1 MNCLVLV
8 RGLPGSG
15 KSTFAQAL
23 ALTGYEHYEADM
35 FHMVDGQYKFDP
47 ARVSE
52 AHAWCLEMA
61 TAALES
67 GKSVVVSNTF
77 TRLWEMEPYQAVAKG
92 LGVQTHI
99 VTMTGKWQ
107 NVHDVPAEVL
117 ERMRDRWE
125 AA

>member
-1 MNCLVLV
+1 MTNLVLV

-23 ALTGYEHYEADM
+23 ALTGYQHYEADM

-47 ARVSE
+47 ARVAD
-52 AHAWCLEMA
+52 AHGWCLEMA
-61 TAALES
+61 TAAMES

-77 TRLWEMEPYQAVAKG
+77 TRLWEMEPYKSVAQR
-92 LGVQTHI
+92 LGVQVH
-99 VTMTGKWQ
+99 VVAMSGKWES
-107 NVHDVPAEVL
+107 VHGVPADVL

>member
-23 ALTGYEHYEADM
+23 ALTGFQHYEADM
-35 FHMVDGQYKFDP
+35 VHMVDGQYKFDP
-47 ARVSE
+47 ERVAE
-52 AHAWCLEMA
+52 AHGWCLDMA

-77 TRLWEMEPYQAVAKG
+77 TRLWEMEPYKAVAKR

-99 VTMTGKWQ
+99 VVMSGQWGSI
-107 NVHDVPAEVL
+107 HGVPADVL
-117 ERMRDRWE
+117 DRMRDRWE

>member
-23 ALTGYEHYEADM
+23 ALTGFEHYEADM

-47 ARVSE
+47 SRVSE
-52 AHAWCLEMA
+52 AHAWCLERA
-61 TAALES
+61 TEALER

-77 TRLWEMEPYQAVAKG
+77 TRLWEMEPYKAAAQR
-92 LGVQTHI
+92 LGVTAHI
-99 VTMTGKWQ
+99 VTMTGKWN
-107 NVHDVPAEVL
+107 NVHGVPAEVL
-117 ERMRDRWE
+117 EHMRNRWE